1 MLENAKKKNRL
12 YQKIYARGFSAHL
25 RTHQMQ
31 MIYVE
36 MQIFWCAFTSSEEN
50 RLTMVKKYFYRRS
63 KEVKK
68 YEKKKIVTKDTT
80 HFPLSLTYNYLI
92 W

>member
-1 MLENAKKKNRL
+1 MLENAKKKKQIISENICTRV
-12 YQKIYARGFSAHL
+12 L

>member
-1 MLENAKKKNRL
+1 MLENAKKQIISENICTR
-12 YQKIYARGFSAHL
+12 IL

-68 YEKKKIVTKDTT
+68 YEKKIIVMKDTN

>member
-1 MLENAKKKNRL
+1 MLENAKKKIISENICTRV
-12 YQKIYARGFSAHL
+12 L

>member
-1 MLENAKKKNRL
+1 MLENAKKKKQIISENICTRV
-12 YQKIYARGFSAHL
+12 L

-63 KEVKK
+63 REVKK